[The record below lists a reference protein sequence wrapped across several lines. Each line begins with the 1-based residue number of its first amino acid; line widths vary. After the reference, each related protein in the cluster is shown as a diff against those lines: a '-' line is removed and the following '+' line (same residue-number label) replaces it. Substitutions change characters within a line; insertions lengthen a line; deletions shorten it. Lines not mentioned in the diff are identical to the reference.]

1 MITSVISEKPETN
14 SKQLWRVHS
23 YFLPSVAGG
32 IHKIDFATSVS
43 RVYFIKYILFKFTF
57 NNWQT
62 INTPRYFNQSG
73 CVILVYMSPGYQI
86 VCVWNAKLILCTETV
101 NVTYKIDIKYIS
113 FGVKN

>member
-1 MITSVISEKPETN
+1 MRNLKPTQNSFGKFIHISCLVLRVEYTKSILPHQSPE
-14 SKQLWRVHS
+14 
-23 YFLPSVAGG
+23 
-32 IHKIDFATSVS
+32 
-43 RVYFIKYILFKFTF
+43 FILFKYILFKFTF

-101 NVTYKIDIKYIS
+101 NVTYKIDIIYIY